1 MDNDR
6 VKMVKEASDIVDV
19 IGSYISLRPAGQQT
33 FKGLCPFMMITGLLL
48 MSTLKEDA
56 TGVGLVANMGM

>member
-19 IGSYISLRPAGQQT
+19 VGSYISLRPAGQQT
-33 FKGLCPFMMITGLLL
+33 FKGLCP
-48 MSTLKEDA
+48 
-56 TGVGLVANMGM
+56 